1 MIQTQIETKRAR
13 DAPETN
19 IEREGIET
27 QNESVGVR
35 NKYRIKSVRTGD
47 IQTSW
52 GERDMVLKNPNVNRE
67 ERLRQLRDIDR
78 RKDYFKNRRFT
89 LARKKYI
96 KAKGDDGSPKRQ
108 AGYRLQLKAV

>member
-1 MIQTQIETKRAR
+1 MIRTQIETKRAR

-19 IEREGIET
+19 IERESIET

-35 NKYRIKSVRTGD
+35 NKYRIKSVRQGD
-47 IQTSW
+47 IQTAW

-67 ERLRQLRDIDR
+67 ERLRQLCDIDR

-89 LARKKYI
+89 LVRKKYT
-96 KAKGDDGSPKRQ
+96 KGE
-108 AGYRLQLKAV
+108 A